1 MKNATQ
7 FHWCARPTI
16 QLIASVAITVVLSQ
30 GRCTAQ
36 TSGGTAAVAPAAPAT
51 QTVYEAGDVYL
62 PSSRVYVFVGKTG
75 FGHEHGVVG
84 QIKQGRIQLDAARDA
99 GGLVFDMTSFTAY
112 TAEARKFVGLQTPTD
127 ASTQQQVTANMRG
140 ADVLDVARYPTAGFT
155 VKGIAKLPQ
164 PSQRGLPQYQLTGD
178 FWLHGVS
185 RPIQVVADA
194 EEQNGWIHLRG
205 GFSMLQSQFGITP
218 FSKGFGA
225 LGVTDQLNMW
235 GDLWISK
242 QRQVA
247 ARPTTPR

>member
-1 MKNATQ
+1 M
-7 FHWCARPTI
+7 
-16 QLIASVAITVVLSQ
+16 
-30 GRCTAQ
+30 
-36 TSGGTAAVAPAAPAT
+36 
-51 QTVYEAGDVYL
+51 
-62 PSSRVYVFVGKTG
+62 YVFVGKTG

-99 GGLVFDMTSFTAY
+99 GGLVFDMASFAAD
-112 TAEARKFVGLQTPTD
+112 TAEARKLVGLQTPTD

-140 ADVLDVARYPTAGFT
+140 ADVLDVARYPTASF
-155 VKGIAKLPQ
+155 VIKGIARLPQ

-185 RPIQVVADA
+185 RPIQVIAEA

-218 FSKGFGA
+218 FSKAFGA
-225 LGVTDQLNMW
+225 LGVTDQLNVW

-242 QRQVA
+242 ERQVA
-247 ARPTTPR
+247 ARPTISR